1 LTDLNAVEIGES
13 NVINMTTKNSTR
25 QSAIQAAVLAAGTPS
40 LEAIAK
46 IAEIFSRVGSA
57 L

>member
-1 LTDLNAVEIGES
+1 VEIGES

-46 IAEIFSRVGSA
+46 IAEIFSRVGGA